1 MGISEKL
8 TAMATDI
15 SALLREAEAHSA
27 DTPEFQDWSD
37 EAVCMFPISPGS
49 TLECLEAVRFDYPSS
64 PGHEFRLR
72 SVKSVDDETT
82 VLLHHAWRATGGDK
96 DPGRGL
102 SALTIASV
110 ELVRS
115 QLHSVLWMAS
125 RLKIYREFRPGIAE
139 RFLERVKAI
148 DWHSGSAV
156 IQANFQA
163 LSVLGV
169 MESAA
174 DDLFNWTANVD
185 RSSGQSA
192 FGHRPPATDFD
203 QPFSQEAVLAGAAVL
218 WVDAALASSNMQRAL
233 AFMSCAANAMWQA
246 GFMSGWEGKEE
257 MLRTDAR
264 HAGKKGGAERHRA
277 TQELKQWAL
286 AEAVAIRG
294 SDMEVARSLAR
305 RIPSHLGSV
314 SADPERLIYD
324 ALRAVAATRRTGG
337 TF

>member
-1 MGISEKL
+1 
-8 TAMATDI
+8 MATDI
-15 SALLREAEAHSA
+15 SALLREAETHSA

-37 EAVCMFPISPGS
+37 AAVCTFPIAPGP
-49 TLECLEAVRFDYPSS
+49 TLECLEAVRFDYPGS
-64 PGHEFRLR
+64 PGHEFRLQ
-72 SVKSVDDETT
+72 SAKPIDDETAA
-82 VLLHHAWRATGGDK
+82 LLRNAWRATGADK

-110 ELVRS
+110 EFVRS

-125 RLKIYREFRPGIAE
+125 RLKTYREFRPGMAE
-139 RFLERVKAI
+139 QFVERVQSI

-156 IQANFQA
+156 IQANFQV
-163 LSVLGV
+163 LSALGV

-174 DDLFNWTANVD
+174 DNLFNWTANVD
-185 RSSGQSA
+185 RSSGEPA
-192 FGHRPPATDFD
+192 FCCRPPATDSA
-203 QPFSQEAVLAGAAVL
+203 QPFSQEAILAGAAVL
-218 WVDAALASSNMQRAL
+218 WVDAALASSDMPRAL

-264 HAGKKGGAERHRA
+264 HAGKKGGTERHRA

-294 SDMEVARSLAR
+294 SDMEIARSLAR
-305 RIPSHLGSV
+305 RIPSRLDGV

-324 ALRAVAATRRTGG
+324 ALRAVAANRRTGG
-337 TF
+337 AP

>member
-1 MGISEKL
+1 
-8 TAMATDI
+8 MATDI
-15 SALLREAEAHSA
+15 SALLREAETHSA

-37 EAVCMFPISPGS
+37 AAVCMFPIAPGS

-64 PGHEFRLR
+64 PGHEFRLQ
-72 SVKSVDDETT
+72 SAKPIDDETA
-82 VLLHHAWRATGGDK
+82 VLLRNAWRAAGGDK
-96 DPGRGL
+96 DPGRGR
-102 SALTIASV
+102 SALTIASI
-110 ELVRS
+110 EFVRS

-139 RFLERVKAI
+139 QFVERVQSI
-148 DWHSGSAV
+148 DWHRGSAV
-156 IQANFQA
+156 IQANFQV

-185 RSSGQSA
+185 RSSGEPA
-192 FGHRPPATDFD
+192 FCHRPPATDSS
-203 QPFSQEAVLAGAAVL
+203 QPFGQEAILAGAAVL
-218 WVDAALASSNMQRAL
+218 WVDAALASSDMPRAL

-257 MLRTDAR
+257 MLRTGAR

-286 AEAVAIRG
+286 AEAVATRG
-294 SDMEVARSLAR
+294 SDMEIARSLAR
-305 RIPSHLGSV
+305 RIPSHLGGV

-324 ALRAVAATRRTGG
+324 ALRAVAANRRAGG
-337 TF
+337 TP